1 MNKDT
6 KYFGIDISA
15 AVFDATDSHGI
26 YHQFNITT
34 SGFRSFLKLLGSNN
48 HCVMEATG
56 YYHYRLAYCLV
67 ENTIR
72 ISVENPLFVKRFIQM
87 KLSEIKTDKSDS
99 KSICEHPHQVDF
111 NLKNGKQCCFPFF
124 II

>member
-87 KLSEIKTDKSDS
+87 KFQK
-99 KSICEHPHQVDF
+99 
-111 NLKNGKQCCFPFF
+111 
-124 II
+124 